1 MTAPVTR
8 ARAVGNPA
16 SRSRVQSH
24 VHHEPAA
31 GRFGLDFVAAVL
43 GLGVFGLLLHVLS
56 ALYGPY
62 SPAVVWLI
70 EIVDLAVLFVAI
82 GVIYEQW
89 KQRGAAQSALAD
101 MRERY
106 ARFRQGAGDYTSVLV
121 DSTGRIRSWNPDA
134 RGLLGYG
141 PEAVTGLP
149 LESLLADGDTT
160 TSVPALLSMAS
171 EQGHADVE
179 TRLRHLDGRLLPAH
193 VGVGALH
200 DESGNVREFLVVIRD
215 RTQAVQ
221 AEQAL
226 LRSHQELR
234 ELAAALQSVREEEKR
249 RLARELHDGLG
260 QWLTALKM
268 DVSWVMQQL
277 PPSDAALVEKAR
289 AMNAMLDRIVAETRR
304 IAADLRP
311 LMLDD
316 LGFAAA
322 AEWLTGDFSRRSG
335 IRCELDLDQA
345 ASEIAEPQATALFR
359 MLQESLTNVARH
371 SGATWVRV
379 RLQRDEGRLT
389 LSVQDNGRGFQP
401 GDEAKRGSFGLR
413 GLRERAALLEGQ
425 VRVEPA
431 PEGGTLLEVRMP
443 CVESATVQ
451 VAA

>member
-1 MTAPVTR
+1 
-8 ARAVGNPA
+8 
-16 SRSRVQSH
+16 
-24 VHHEPAA
+24 
-31 GRFGLDFVAAVL
+31 
-43 GLGVFGLLLHVLS
+43 
-56 ALYGPY
+56 
-62 SPAVVWLI
+62 
-70 EIVDLAVLFVAI
+70 
-82 GVIYEQW
+82 
-89 KQRGAAQSALAD
+89 
-101 MRERY
+101 
-106 ARFRQGAGDYTSVLV
+106 
-121 DSTGRIRSWNPDA
+121 
-134 RGLLGYG
+134 
-141 PEAVTGLP
+141 
-149 LESLLADGDTT
+149 
-160 TSVPALLSMAS
+160 
-171 EQGHADVE
+171 
-179 TRLRHLDGRLLPAH
+179 
-193 VGVGALH
+193 
-200 DESGNVREFLVVIRD
+200 
-215 RTQAVQ
+215 
-221 AEQAL
+221 
-226 LRSHQELR
+226 
-234 ELAAALQSVREEEKR
+234 
-249 RLARELHDGLG
+249 
-260 QWLTALKM
+260 M